1 MTSVS
6 RSSSADDDWEV
17 ELRPAQQPVLDLVT
31 PPQPATR
38 HGMPGGGKAGLTQ
51 RIFHRGTIQH
61 AAAIPAEDAT
71 R

>member
-1 MTSVS
+1 MPSKIKD
-6 RSSSADDDWEV
+6 SSADDDWEL

-38 HGMPGGGKAGLTQ
+38 HGVPGGGEAGLTQ

-61 AAAIPAEDAT
+61 AAAIPA
-71 R
+71 RM